1 MKMAMGDVIKEY
13 RDLTGT
19 TQSFIAKH
27 LHVDRALVS
36 RAESGKE
43 RLSETHDAAIA
54 SINWRLALE
63 VIDERS
69 GGYISNI
76 TKLDPT
82 IDLSPAGL
90 KERLQKDLQE
100 AMKALN
106 NVYTF
111 MREPDKE
118 PLEKAWHEITDVIE
132 VASVARGVYEEQF
145 GLNHKELVKI
155 HNQQRKEHKR

>member
-1 MKMAMGDVIKEY
+1 MSMGDVIKEY
-13 RDLTGT
+13 RELTGV
-19 TQSFIAKH
+19 TQSNIASH
-27 LHVDRALVS
+27 LHVDRAIIS
-36 RAESGKE
+36 RAEAGKE
-43 RLSETHDAAIA
+43 RLSEVHDAAIA

-100 AMKALN
+100 AMSALN

-111 MREPDKE
+111 MKEPDPE
-118 PLEKAWHEITDVIE
+118 ALEKAWHEITDVIE
-132 VASVARGVYEEQF
+132 VATVARGVYEEHF
-145 GLNHKELVKI
+145 KLNHKELLKI
-155 HNQQRKEHKR
+155 HNQQRKEHRR

>member
-1 MKMAMGDVIKEY
+1 MSMGDVIKSY
-13 RDLTGT
+13 RELTNT
-19 TQSFIAKH
+19 PQSVFAKQ
-27 LHVDRALVS
+27 LNIDRSLVS

-43 RLSETHDAAIA
+43 RLSEAHDAAIA
-54 SINWRLALE
+54 SVNWRLALE

-76 TKLDPT
+76 LRLEPT

-100 AMKALN
+100 ALAALN

-111 MREPDKE
+111 MRNPDKDG
-118 PLEKAWHEITDVIE
+118 LKKAWHEITDVIE
-132 VASVARGVYEEQF
+132 VATVARGVYEEKF
-145 GLNHKELVKI
+145 GLNHKELIKI
-155 HNQQRKEHKR
+155 HNQQRKEGKR